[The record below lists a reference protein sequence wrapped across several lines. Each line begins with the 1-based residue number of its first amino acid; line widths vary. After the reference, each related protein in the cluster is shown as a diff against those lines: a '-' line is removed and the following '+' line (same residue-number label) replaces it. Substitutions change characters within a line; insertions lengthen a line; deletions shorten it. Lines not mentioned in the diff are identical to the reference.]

1 LKEGLL
7 KSRRVSPIHKGHLHI
22 HLPTGYT
29 FTVAAILVLYHSQT
43 GNTERLAR
51 AVAQGVAETEDSSVV
66 LRKASMTTAQD
77 MRECNAIVI
86 CSPEYFGYMAGA
98 VKDLFDRT
106 YEELRDDG
114 EMNKKPFAVVIC
126 AGNDGTMA
134 LSHIE
139 RICKGYRLKKV
150 QHPIICKGPVTKEVE
165 DACYELGQTI
175 AEGIKA
181 KVF

>member
-1 LKEGLL
+1 M
-7 KSRRVSPIHKGHLHI
+7 KSRRVSLIHKGHLHI
-22 HLPTGYT
+22 YLPTGYI

-43 GNTERLAR
+43 GNTERRAR

-66 LRKASMTTAQD
+66 LRKASMTKARD

-98 VKDLFDRT
+98 VKDLFDRK

-114 EMNKKPFAVVIC
+114 EMYKKPFVVVIC
-126 AGNDGTMA
+126 ACNDGTMA

-139 RICKGYRLKKV
+139 RVCKGYQLKISALFCLFSRRITPLFSLLK
-150 QHPIICKGPVTKEVE
+150 QAETDPVRP
-165 DACYELGQTI
+165 
-175 AEGIKA
+175 
-181 KVF
+181 